1 MINSMRGKQ
10 RRSSGHRSS
19 KRDGSYEKPQKKRK
33 PFRPIRTFFKIVVSI
48 VMAFLILS
56 GGAAFA
62 YYKVTGESPFGG
74 YVGSGS
80 NLNLLDAML
89 GRDIKLNV
97 AVFGTDKE
105 GKRTD
110 VMFVVH
116 YESANESLD
125 LLSLPRDTRVSVC
138 DEVAKNYEE
147 TGRVYNQVT
156 KLNAIHSYSDE
167 DNCCQNTVLQ
177 IEDLLGINI
186 DHYVKIDLDAF
197 RKIVDTVGGVEVDVP
212 QDMDYEDP
220 AQDLY
225 IHLDAGLQT
234 LNGEQAE
241 QLVRFRK
248 YPTGDEGRIEVQQL
262 FLKALAEKVLS
273 SESILKNLP
282 EYISIL
288 YKDVQ
293 TDISLTDAV
302 KYANY
307 IGKIDMNKINMQTLP
322 GAGQYVG
329 NVSYFIHDPDE
340 TSLLVDQIFYQEH
353 VTTPEGQTASSS
365 KGLTIEVCNGGNVN
379 GLARRFSDKLAA
391 DGYTVTEPTT
401 YDGKQVE
408 KTRIQVKEAGT
419 GSDLVSYFANAAV
432 ETAPDELPTGVDIRI
447 ILGTGES

>member
-19 KRDGSYEKPQKKRK
+19 KRDGGYEKPQKKRK

-74 YVGSGS
+74 YTGEGS

-147 TGRVYNQVT
+147 TGRAYNQVT

-167 DNCCQNTVLQ
+167 KNCCTNTVLQ

-307 IGKIDMNKINMQTLP
+307 VGKIDMNKITMQTLP

-329 NVSYFIHDPDE
+329 NVSYFTHDPDE
-340 TSLLVDQIFYQEH
+340 TSLVVDQIFYQER

-365 KGLTIEVCNGGNVN
+365 KGLTIEVCNSGNIN

-401 YDGKQVE
+401 YDGKQME

-419 GSDLVSYFANAAV
+419 GSDLVPYFANAAV
-432 ETAPDELPTGVDIRI
+432 ETAPNELPTGVDIRI